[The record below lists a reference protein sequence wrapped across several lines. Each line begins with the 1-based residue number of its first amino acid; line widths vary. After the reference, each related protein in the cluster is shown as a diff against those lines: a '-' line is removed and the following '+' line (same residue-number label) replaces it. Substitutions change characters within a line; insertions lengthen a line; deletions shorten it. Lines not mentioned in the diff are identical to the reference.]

1 MDNDSKLEQY
11 VLLAKGLRGLALRD
25 LIAKATAEPG
35 LFTFGELLCLPAVQ
49 EVRGRS
55 AAPSIET
62 CPPPPLC
69 RRPTCCLPDPG
80 TNAGVKNRSDANAP
94 LSGTEAYIILVFRRV
109 AEMKVAHACVL
120 LLACAHSGECGRL
133 VVKLLALYYYFASPF
148 SRTSSLLPTAALAGR
163 TTLAAEKQQV
173 AFPPPPAVVPTP
185 PLVSPPPPGSS
196 PAAAFTTPGVRWR
209 WCVPCTA
216 LLTLHLYQL
225 TICLAPAARVWRQR
239 CGLRGR
245 QRRRGPA
252 DCDLQCHHRCL
263 WPRQPW

>member
-1 MDNDSKLEQY
+1 MRHGKASSKQRRTVCHTSEHILCASSEHILCAQNRCSPR
-11 VLLAKGLRGLALRD
+11 VAEATSSSPQKGGERD
-25 LIAKATAEPG
+25 PRVRTGVELGREPG
-35 LFTFGELLCLPAVQ
+35 SNAG
-49 EVRGRS
+49 RGRTS
-55 AAPSIET
+55 PVP
-62 CPPPPLC
+62 CVGPLGHS
-69 RRPTCCLPDPG
+69 RLPHNKIFLG
-80 TNAGVKNRSDANAP
+80 P
-94 LSGTEAYIILVFRRV
+94 LRRV

-120 LLACAHSGECGRL
+120 LFACAHSGECGRL